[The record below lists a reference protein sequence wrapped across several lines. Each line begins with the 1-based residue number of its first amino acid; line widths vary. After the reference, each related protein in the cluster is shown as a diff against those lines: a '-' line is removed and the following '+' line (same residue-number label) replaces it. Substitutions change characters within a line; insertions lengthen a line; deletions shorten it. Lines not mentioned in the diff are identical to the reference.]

1 MSISG
6 EWFIPK
12 NLEFHKIKVRGPTEW
27 TTFSLS
33 DSNGISGQGE
43 VTSTQI
49 GVSVTSLIAKLAD
62 NLRGKKISSDYDVI
76 SFNNIQEKS
85 LETNLPLATAVSGLR
100 SALSDALSRQLRIPL
115 FLYIRLIMKDP
126 EIKKSKVK
134 LYANINRSMLPNEF
148 GKVERTPE
156 IFAKMAKKAVEN
168 GFKTIKCA
176 PFDECKSG
184 YKTKGIPA
192 EAEIGLD
199 RVRAIRS
206 VIDPEINLYIDCHSR
221 FDENSADFIANELI
235 DIGIDWFEEPVDPI
249 EEKLLSQKI
258 VSNCNVPVAGGEMGY
273 GLSTFI
279 DLINSNSLNIV
290 MPDIKFCGGPTEA
303 YRIGK
308 ELENIKKG
316 TVSIHCPSGP
326 ISLLASAHATLAFGN
341 ILPLEHAVY
350 ENNWRHK
357 ILEPFEII
365 SKGNL
370 EIPDGEGLGA
380 KIDPAII
387 AFHGKKWS
395 E

>member
-134 LYANINRSMLPNEF
+134 LYANINRSMLPL
-148 GKVERTPE
+148 
-156 IFAKMAKKAVEN
+156 
-168 GFKTIKCA
+168 
-176 PFDECKSG
+176 S
-184 YKTKGIPA
+184 
-192 EAEIGLD
+192 
-199 RVRAIRS
+199 
-206 VIDPEINLYIDCHSR
+206 
-221 FDENSADFIANELI
+221 LI
-235 DIGIDWFEEPVDPI
+235 HI
-249 EEKLLSQKI
+249 
-258 VSNCNVPVAGGEMGY
+258 
-273 GLSTFI
+273 
-279 DLINSNSLNIV
+279 
-290 MPDIKFCGGPTEA
+290 
-303 YRIGK
+303 
-308 ELENIKKG
+308 
-316 TVSIHCPSGP
+316 
-326 ISLLASAHATLAFGN
+326 
-341 ILPLEHAVY
+341 
-350 ENNWRHK
+350 
-357 ILEPFEII
+357 
-365 SKGNL
+365 
-370 EIPDGEGLGA
+370 
-380 KIDPAII
+380 
-387 AFHGKKWS
+387 
-395 E
+395 